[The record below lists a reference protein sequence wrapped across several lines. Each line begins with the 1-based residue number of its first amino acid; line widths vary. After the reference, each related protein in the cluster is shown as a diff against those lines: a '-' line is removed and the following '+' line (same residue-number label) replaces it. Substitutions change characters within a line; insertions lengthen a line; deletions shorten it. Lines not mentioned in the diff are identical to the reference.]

1 MITRR
6 KYLSQAALIAGGA
19 ALTGS
24 ARAMTPVEDAGQ
36 HEGHGMAK
44 PTPTATPPPAR
55 AKSSAKPA
63 GSRKG
68 LPYTP
73 VVTPDGST
81 LPFVMKDGVKEF
93 RLIAEPVKREFAP
106 GMMVNSWGYNGTTP
120 GPTIEAVEGDR
131 VRILVTNNL
140 PEHTSV
146 HWHGIFLPNGMDGVG
161 GLNQPHIKPG
171 ETFTYEFTLRQ
182 HGTHMYHPH
191 ADEVVQ
197 MALGMMGFFIIHP
210 RVPARVVQRDF
221 CILPH
226 MWFIDPGTMTPNPNI
241 MLDFNMFT
249 FNSRSYPG
257 TAPLICKLGDRVR
270 VRLANLN
277 MTSHP
282 IHIHGVRVWVVETD
296 GGQIPETAWWPET
309 TVNVI
314 PGTTRVF
321 EFVADLPG
329 DWAFHCHKPHHA
341 MNAMG
346 HDIPNVLGVDQSGV
360 EEKIRALVPGY
371 MAMGKDGMAEHAQHA
386 EHMKG
391 LPNTLP
397 MMTGTGPFGPIEM
410 GGMFTVVKVRENLR
424 NYDEDPGWYEYP
436 EGTVAF
442 KSGEAAVKPPD
453 EKGSRP

>member
-1 MITRR
+1 MMTRR
-6 KYLSQAALIAGGA
+6 RYLSGSALLAGGA
-19 ALTGS
+19 ALVKDPRSGGTV
-24 ARAMTPVEDAGQ
+24 RAEGLPQ
-36 HEGHGMAK
+36 HEGHVMPAPKPALPKAK
-44 PTPTATPPPAR
+44 APAR
-55 AKSSAKPA
+55 VAAA
-63 GSRKG
+63 GKG
-68 LPYTP
+68 LPYVP

-81 LPFVMKDGVKEF
+81 LPFVMKNGVKEF
-93 RLIAEPVKREFAP
+93 HLIAEPLKRQFAD
-106 GMMVNSWGYNGTTP
+106 GMTVNCWGYNGSTP

-171 ETFTYEFTLRQ
+171 ETFAYEFTLRQ

-197 MALGMMGFFIIHP
+197 LAMGMMGFFIIHP
-210 RVPARVVQRDF
+210 RVPERVVQRDF

-226 MWFIDPGTMTPNPNI
+226 MWSIDPGTMTPNPNV
-241 MLDFNMFT
+241 MLDFNLFT

-296 GGQIPETAWWPET
+296 GGQIPQTAWWPET

-314 PGTTRVF
+314 PGTTRAF
-321 EFVADLPG
+321 EFIANAPG
-329 DWAFHCHKPHHA
+329 DWAFHCHKPHHT

-346 HDIPNVLGVDQSGV
+346 HNIPNVIGVDQSGV
-360 EEKIRALVPGY
+360 EEKIRALAPGY
-371 MAMGKDGMAEHAQHA
+371 MAMGKDGMAEHAQHSQ
-386 EHMKG
+386 HMLG

-410 GGMFTVVKVRENLR
+410 GGMFTVVKVRENLTS
-424 NYDEDPGWYEYP
+424 YDEDPGWYEHP

-442 KSGEAAVKPPD
+442 RSNGGRATPPD
-453 EKGSRP
+453 AERPKS

>member
-55 AKSSAKPA
+55 AKAPAKPA
-63 GSRKG
+63 DLSQGPSLYPGGHARWVDVALRHEG
-68 LPYTP
+68 W
-73 VVTPDGST
+73 SE
-81 LPFVMKDGVKEF
+81 GVSH
-93 RLIAEPVKREFAP
+93 LIAEPVKREFAP

-131 VRILVTNNL
+131 VQHLVTNRC
-140 PEHTSV
+140 
-146 HWHGIFLPNGMDGVG
+146 PNTQASIGTEFAAEWDGRRRRAESAAH
-161 GLNQPHIKPG
+161 QAG
-171 ETFTYEFTLRQ
+171 ETYVYEFTLRQ

-197 MALGMMGFFIIHP
+197 MALGMMGLFIIHP

-442 KSGEAAVKPPD
+442 KSGEAAAKSPD

>member
-1 MITRR
+1 MMTRR
-6 KYLSQAALIAGGA
+6 KYLSQAALLAGGS
-19 ALTGS
+19 ALAGS
-24 ARAMTPVEDAGQ
+24 TKGLAGVEGPEQ
-36 HEGHGMAK
+36 HEGHAMAT
-44 PTPTATPPPAR
+44 PTPARVKPAAR
-55 AKSSAKPA
+55 ASASGKA
-63 GSRKG
+63 
-68 LPYTP
+68 LPYTK

-93 RLIAEPVKREFAP
+93 HLIAEPLKREFAD
-106 GMMVNSWGYNGTTP
+106 GMTVNCWGYNGSTP

-131 VRILVTNNL
+131 VRILVTNKL

-197 MALGMMGFFIIHP
+197 LAMGMMGFFIIHP
-210 RVPARVVQRDF
+210 RVPERTIQRDF

-226 MWFIDPGTMTPNPNI
+226 MWFIDPGTMTPNPNV
-241 MLDFNMFT
+241 MLDFNLFT

-257 TAPLICKLGDRVR
+257 TAPLICRLGDRVR

-282 IHIHGVRVWVVETD
+282 IHVHGVRVWVVETD
-296 GGQIPETAWWPET
+296 GGQIPQTAWWPET

-314 PGTTRVF
+314 PGTTRAF
-321 EFVADLPG
+321 EFVADAPG
-329 DWAFHCHKPHHA
+329 DWALHCHKPHHT

-346 HDIPNVLGVDQSGV
+346 HDIPNVIGVDQSGV
-360 EEKIRALVPGY
+360 EEKIRALAPGY
-371 MAMGKDGMAEHAQHA
+371 IAMGKDGMAEHAQHS

-410 GGMFTVVKVRENLR
+410 GGMFTVVKVRENLTS
-424 NYDEDPGWYEYP
+424 YDEDPGWYEYP
-436 EGTVAF
+436 KGTVAF
-442 KSGEAAVKPPD
+442 KSGA
-453 EKGSRP
+453 SRS

>member
-1 MITRR
+1 MMTRR
-6 KYLSQAALIAGGA
+6 KYLSQAALLAGGTALAGGA
-19 ALTGS
+19 GALAQAEG
-24 ARAMTPVEDAGQ
+24 EEQ
-36 HEGHGMAK
+36 HEGHTMAT
-44 PTPTATPPPAR
+44 PTPTPPR
-55 AKSSAKPA
+55 AKAPVKPA
-63 GSRKG
+63 VSRKG
-68 LPYTP
+68 LPYAP

-93 RLIAEPVKREFAP
+93 HLIAQPVKREFAD
-106 GMMVNSWGYNGTTP
+106 GMSVNCWGYNGSTP

-171 ETFTYEFTLRQ
+171 ETFAYEFTLRQ

-197 MALGMMGFFIIHP
+197 MAMGMMGFFIIHP
-210 RVPARVVQRDF
+210 RVPERVVHRDF

-241 MLDFNMFT
+241 MLDFNLFT

-296 GGQIPETAWWPET
+296 GGQIPQTAWWPET

-314 PGTTRVF
+314 PGTTRAF
-321 EFVADLPG
+321 EFVADAPG
-329 DWAFHCHKPHHA
+329 DWAFHCHKPHHT

-346 HDIPNVLGVDQSGV
+346 HDIPNVIGVDQSGV
-360 EEKIRALVPGY
+360 EEKIRALAPGY
-371 MAMGKDGMAEHAQHA
+371 MAMGKDGMAEHAQHSQ
-386 EHMKG
+386 HMQG

-410 GGMFTVVKVRENLR
+410 GGMFTVVKVRENLTS
-424 NYDEDPGWYEYP
+424 YDEDPGWYEYP
-436 EGTVAF
+436 EGTVASRS
-442 KSGEAAVKPPD
+442 KGAPATPPD
-453 EKGSRP
+453 AEGFEL

>member
-1 MITRR
+1 MNPFRR
-6 KYLSQAALIAGGA
+6 QWFRFAGLGALTPLALLSQRALAQTH
-19 ALTGS
+19 TG
-24 ARAMTPVEDAGQ
+24 
-36 HEGHGMAK
+36 H
-44 PTPTATPPPAR
+44 PPPA
-55 AKSSAKPA
+55 AQDLPPIPA
-63 GSRKG
+63 PARSPDRGFR
-68 LPYTP
+68 P
-73 VVTPDGST
+73 VRTLNGWT
-81 LPFVMKDGVKEF
+81 LPHRMVDGVKEF
-93 RLIAEPVKREFAP
+93 HLVAEEIEHEFAP
-106 GMMVNSWGYNGTTP
+106 GCRAKCWGYNGTTP
-120 GPTIEAVEGDR
+120 GPTIEAIEGDR
-131 VRILVTNNL
+131 VRIYVTNRL
-140 PEHTSV
+140 PEHTTI
-146 HWHGIFLPNGMDGVG
+146 HWHGILLPSGMDGVG
-161 GLNQPHIKPG
+161 GLSQPQIKSG
-171 ETFTYEFTLRQ
+171 ETYVYEFTLRQ

-191 ADEVVQ
+191 ADETVQ
-197 MALGMMGFFIIHP
+197 MAMGMMGFFIIHP
-210 RVPARVVQRDF
+210 RVPERVVERDF

-241 MLDFNMFT
+241 MLDFNLFT

-296 GGQIPETAWWPET
+296 GGQIPKTAWWPET

-314 PGTTRVF
+314 PGTTRAF
-321 EFVADLPG
+321 EFVADAPG

-346 HDIPNVLGVDQSGV
+346 HDIPNVIGVDQSGV

-410 GGMFTVVKVRENLR
+410 GGMFTVVKVRENLTD
-424 NYDEDPGWYEYP
+424 YDTDPGDYDYP
-436 EGTVAF
+436 AGTVAF
-442 KSGEAAVKPPD
+442 KSGEAPMKP
-453 EKGSRP
+453 KGGGAGR

>member
-6 KYLSQAALIAGGA
+6 KYLSQAALLAGGSA
-19 ALTGS
+19 ILKDPALAGEAPAREPVQHDGHLMTGS
-24 ARAMTPVEDAGQ
+24 PIPGSEAPKAR
-36 HEGHGMAK
+36 
-44 PTPTATPPPAR
+44 
-55 AKSSAKPA
+55 SSAK
-63 GSRKG
+63 RRTD

-81 LPFVMKDGVKEF
+81 LPFVMKDGIKEF
-93 RLIAEPVKREFAP
+93 HLIAEPVKREFAD
-106 GMMVNSWGYNGTTP
+106 GMIVNCWGYNGSTP
-120 GPTIEAVEGDR
+120 GPTIEAVEGERIR
-131 VRILVTNNL
+131 VLVTNKL

-191 ADEVVQ
+191 ADETVQ
-197 MALGMMGFFIIHP
+197 MAMGMMGFFIIHP
-210 RVPARVVQRDF
+210 RVPERVVQRDF

-226 MWFIDPGTMTPNPNI
+226 MWFIDPGTMTPNPNV
-241 MLDFNMFT
+241 MLDFNLFT

-257 TAPLICKLGDRVR
+257 TAPLVCRLGDRVR

-296 GGQIPETAWWPET
+296 GGQIPRTAWWPET
-309 TVNVI
+309 TVNVV
-314 PGTTRVF
+314 PGSTRAF
-321 EFVADLPG
+321 EFIADAPG
-329 DWAFHCHKPHHA
+329 DWAFHCHKPHHT

-346 HDIPNVLGVDQSGV
+346 HDLPNVIGVDQSGV

-371 MAMGKDGMAEHAQHA
+371 MAMGKDGMAEHAEHAQH
-386 EHMKG
+386 MPG

-397 MMTGTGPFGPIEM
+397 MMTGRGPFGPIEM
-410 GGMFTVVKVRENLR
+410 GGMFTVVKVRENLTS
-424 NYDEDPGWYEYP
+424 YDEDPGWYEYP
-436 EGTVAF
+436 KGTVAF
-442 KSGEAAVKPPD
+442 KSSEGPVESPD
-453 EKGSRP
+453 QTGSRR